1 MNNCLTHPKYYFN
14 MWNQPPFTRLVAT
27 IATVLDSTALDIA
40 YIIAGS
46 FSMLH
51 KTQGIFNQ
59 RKKETDT
66 VEILGILPSL
76 GTSTP
81 WGLLAMQGS
90 RDMTLG

>member
-1 MNNCLTHPKYYFN
+1 

-40 YIIAGS
+40 YITAGS
-46 FSMLH
+46 FSMLC
-51 KTQGIFNQ
+51 KTRGIFNQ
-59 RKKETDT
+59 KKKKETDT

-81 WGLLAMQGS
+81 WGFMAMQSQG
-90 RDMTLG
+90 T

>member
-1 MNNCLTHPKYYFN
+1 

-40 YIIAGS
+40 YITAGS
-46 FSMLH
+46 FSMLC

-59 RKKETDT
+59 KKKKKKETDT

-81 WGLLAMQGS
+81 WGFMAMQGQG
-90 RDMTLG
+90 T

>member
-27 IATVLDSTALDIA
+27 IANVLDSTALDILLQA
-40 YIIAGS
+40 A
-46 FSMLH
+46 FPCFAKLKVH
-51 KTQGIFNQ
+51 LTKK

-81 WGLLAMQGS
+81 WGLLAIQGS

>member
-14 MWNQPPFTRLVAT
+14 MWTQPPFTRLVAT

-46 FSMLH
+46 FSMLR

-59 RKKETDT
+59 RKKERKKL
-66 VEILGILPSL
+66 ILWKS
-76 GTSTP
+76 
-81 WGLLAMQGS
+81 
-90 RDMTLG
+90 